1 MSSSECPPFATRT
14 ALVAALGFASLLGI
28 IAVAA
33 SHRDVA
39 PAKDESVS
47 ALSAESAVL
56 AGSRRPLRHIR
67 RGRWQ
72 AEARTFVAI
81 IRYLI
86 EPEFQAKPNGG
97 FTPLPAATPTNIVS
111 TRTPMRSTS

>member
-1 MSSSECPPFATRT
+1 VIAS
-14 ALVAALGFASLLGI
+14 LGFASLLGI
-28 IAVAA
+28 IAVATP
-33 SHRDVA
+33 HRGVA
-39 PAKDESVS
+39 PAKDETVL

-72 AEARTFVAI
+72 AEARTFVAV

-86 EPEFQAKPNGG
+86 EPEFRAKPSGG
-97 FTPLPAATPTNIVS
+97 FTPLQVATPTNIVS
-111 TRTPMRSTS
+111 TRAPMRSTS